1 MLKKHLQKKI
11 ENIVGLKENPVNFLE
26 PCGDK
31 GLFGPTSM
39 VWKVHG
45 DFSSM
50 LVGGITALCYVSHT
64 FIFLLHHRF

>member
-50 LVGGITALCYVSHT
+50 LVGGITALYLQMIHPQV
-64 FIFLLHHRF
+64 